1 MFLKADS
8 GFWNHNNIL
17 PMHAIIA
24 DDQTLQAAFVSCPKL
39 GLFVEC
45 SLKKVDNLEPG
56 MCDCDSS
63 QLIA

>member
-45 SLKKVDNLEPG
+45 SLKKSGQSRARNV
-56 MCDCDSS
+56 
-63 QLIA
+63 